1 MEKTATDRNVVIA
14 KNTLF
19 MFVRMVVIM
28 AIGLITS
35 RVLLQTLGVNDFGL
49 FNVIGSVVFFIGFLK
64 NALTNATQRYI
75 TFEIGRSH
83 LGDVKKI
90 FSMSMNVHILLAIAI
105 FIILE
110 IGGVWYINNRLVVEG
125 SRLFAANIA
134 FQAVLANFCLEI
146 IKVPYTSIVIAYEK
160 MDFFAWSSMVEA
172 LLKLLIL
179 FVLVWA
185 GFDKLIL
192 YSLLLTTISVL
203 LFIWYYLYCHNKFE
217 NCRYIKYWDKSLF
230 KSLFAFSGWSTM
242 ANGVDVITVQGYNL
256 MFNAFFGVVTNAA
269 YGISNQVKAVVANF
283 VSNFSAAYSPQITK
297 SYASEDASY
306 FHKLIISSS
315 KISGYISL
323 IVGVPLFLNID
334 YLLDLWLVEPPVE
347 AALFLKITIF
357 HTLFDMIQAPLT
369 TAVFATGD
377 IRVHQIIMTIIKIIG
392 LIISFLLLKLG
403 FEASHVLICWVLCN
417 VTCSIVRTIYLGYYI
432 NLDSIKYFKDV
443 CGNLIIILL
452 VSLPVPAILCLFTDG
467 MIKLICS
474 TVTAITLISFFSYML
489 GMEQFEKRTIK
500 DIIEKYGLQR
510 RKQ

>member
-1 MEKTATDRNVVIA
+1 MDYNRSTTIA

-19 MFVRMVVIM
+19 MFVRMIVIM

-35 RVLLQTLGVNDFGL
+35 RVLLRTLGVEDFGL

-75 TFEIGRSH
+75 TFEIGRGH

-90 FSMSMNVHILLAIAI
+90 FSMSMNVHLLLAITI
-105 FIILE
+105 FILLE
-110 IGGVWYINNRLVVEG
+110 IGGTWYINNRLVVDD

-134 FQAVLANFCLEI
+134 FQAVLVNFCLEI

-192 YSLLLTTISVL
+192 YSLLLTTICIIL
-203 LFIWYYLYCHNKFE
+203 YIWYYLYCHKKFE
-217 NCRYIKYWDKSLF
+217 SCRYIKYWDKSLF

-256 MFNAFFGVVTNAA
+256 MFNAFFGVITNAA

-297 SYASEDASY
+297 SYASEDSDY
-306 FHKLIISSS
+306 FHKLVISSS
-315 KISGYISL
+315 KISGYISVL
-323 IVGVPLFLNID
+323 VGVPIFMNID
-334 YLLDLWLVEPPVE
+334 YLLELWLVEPPAE

-369 TAVFATGD
+369 IAVFATGD
-377 IRVHQIIMTIIKIIG
+377 IRVHQVLMTVIKIIG
-392 LIISFLLLKLG
+392 LVVSFLLLKLG
-403 FEASHVLICWVLCN
+403 LEAYCVLICWVFCN
-417 VTCSIVRTIYLGYYI
+417 VICSIVRTIYLGYYI

-452 VSLPVPAILCLFTDG
+452 AALPVPIILSLYTDG
-467 MIKLICS
+467 MIRLIFTTFTS
-474 TVTAITLISFFSYML
+474 VILISLFSYLL

-500 DIIEKYGLQR
+500 EICKKYGLQR
-510 RKQ
+510 RIQ